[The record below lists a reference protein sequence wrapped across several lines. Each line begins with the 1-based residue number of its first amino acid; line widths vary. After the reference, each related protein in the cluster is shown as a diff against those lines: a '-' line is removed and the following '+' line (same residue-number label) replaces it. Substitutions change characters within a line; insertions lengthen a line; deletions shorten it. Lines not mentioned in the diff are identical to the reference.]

1 MERHG
6 PDNKTARML
15 CLSRG
20 EEGKE
25 NSETRGHYNKHCKRI
40 KCQAPGNI
48 PGAAEAACGEQLG
61 ALGRAS
67 GAGARPREG
76 HSADLSV
83 SASAQS
89 CLRQASCEGSMV
101 VHFVWPDG

>member
-25 NSETRGHYNKHCKRI
+25 DSETRDRYNKHCKRI
-40 KCQAPGNI
+40 KYQAPGNT

-61 ALGRAS
+61 AIRQRLREQVHARGRDAVQTS
-67 GAGARPREG
+67 VCPPQPR
-76 HSADLSV
+76 A
-83 SASAQS
+83 
-89 CLRQASCEGSMV
+89 RQASCEGSTV
-101 VHFVWPDG
+101 VHLVWPDG